1 MGFLPKKDD
10 GSVDYKNMWEVKLL
24 KGIMLFFG
32 YTVFALYLTLFTYPA
47 WQWAQMKW
55 YVPDF
60 SISALEQ
67 TTQTLIDQDQHDLAA
82 LLLNSYPVEN
92 LDQVVEEMSKMA
104 SDFNAP
110 FFFAVSNRYV
120 LKEDTEQAIFW
131 NIYARFR
138 VRYDAVRCDYF
149 LSDVV
154 SDEFSIINANLELT
168 EKFLRLDQDK
178 RQDLVRQVL
187 DFDAA
192 HPPRNDPDYFCKFIQ
207 QFKSTDKIAVLP
219 EDDWDIRHDLLRTSA
234 QAFLTSTEDLETDD
248 TNDVNPK
255 IGK

>member
-24 KGIMLFFG
+24 KGILLFFG
-32 YTVFALYLTLFTYPA
+32 YIIFALYLILTVASA
-47 WQWAQMKW
+47 WRWAQMKW
-55 YVPDF
+55 YVSDF
-60 SISALEQ
+60 SLSALEQ
-67 TTQTLIDQDQHDLAA
+67 TTQTLADQDQHDLIA
-82 LLLNSYPVEN
+82 LLLNSYPIEN
-92 LDQVVEEMSKMA
+92 LDQVVGEMSKSA
-104 SDFNAP
+104 SDLNTP

-120 LKEDTEQAIFW
+120 FAENMEEALFW
-131 NIYARFR
+131 NTYARFR

-154 SDEFSIINANLELT
+154 SDEFSILNASLELT

-178 RQDLVRQVL
+178 RQALVRQVL

-192 HPPRNDPDYFCKFIQ
+192 HPPKNDPDYFCKFIQ
-207 QFKSTDKIAVLP
+207 RFKSTGKIAVLP
-219 EDDWDIRHDLLRTSA
+219 EDDWDIRHDLLRTA
-234 QAFLTSTEDLETDD
+234 AEAFLTSTENPKTDD